1 MTVIADRAIVRQR
14 HEIRVRVLDVVS
26 VTDITPL
33 MRRVTLA
40 GPALEGFVSPG
51 YDDHV
56 KVFFSPDPDAPVIPE
71 TGPDGV
77 RFPDG
82 ERPQM
87 RDYTPR
93 NFDPER
99 LTLDLDF
106 VLHGDGPASSWA
118 AQARL
123 GQKLVVAGPRGSAIV
138 PLTFDWYLLAGD
150 ETALPAIARRLAE
163 LPAGARA
170 IVVIEVADAAEEQ
183 DLASPADLTLTWVHR
198 NGAEAGTTRLIEAAV
213 GRMDLPHGDAY
224 AFIAGEA
231 DMSRALKKHLV
242 ETRGFNPEWV
252 KAAGYWRLGV
262 ADAREPH

>member
-1 MTVIADRAIVRQR
+1 MTVPVDRSIVRQR
-14 HEIRVRVLDVVS
+14 HEIRVRALDVVAIA
-26 VTDITPL
+26 DITPL

-40 GPALEGFVSPG
+40 GPALEGFVSLG

-71 TGPDGV
+71 AGPDGV

-82 ERPQM
+82 KRPEM

-118 AQARL
+118 AQVKV

-138 PLTFDWYLLAGD
+138 PLAFDWYLLAGD
-150 ETALPAIARRLAE
+150 ETALPAISRRLAE
-163 LPAGARA
+163 LPAGASA
-170 IVVIEVADAAEEQ
+170 VAVIEVADAAEEQ
-183 DLASPADLTLTWVHR
+183 KLASLADLAITWVHR
-198 NGAEAGTTRLIEAAV
+198 NGAEAGTTRLIEETLAS
-213 GRMDLPHGDAY
+213 MDLPRGDAY

-262 ADAREPH
+262 ADAHEPH